1 MVFKGFSVTP
11 LLCVA
16 DTKIINARLISASP
30 LTMIPK
36 GNLSLPF
43 WAFVASVFFLARG
56 RSSTRRRRLRTG
68 KNDEKTTDWKTGR
81 VKGGGLRF
89 QSLGCGYFLDV
100 SSQDF

>member
-11 LLCVA
+11 FLCVA
-16 DTKIINARLISASP
+16 DTKIINARLISASL

-56 RSSTRRRRLRTG
+56 LFFNAEEEAAYR
-68 KNDEKTTDWKTGR
+68 EE
-81 VKGGGLRF
+81 
-89 QSLGCGYFLDV
+89 
-100 SSQDF
+100 